1 MIRPSIDLI
10 KKVSTE
16 KWGRDPESI
25 KFIAAINII
34 AAATD
39 EEAEAKRDDLASYG
53 DREGTL
59 AMFGG
64 WTGIDLST

>member
-1 MIRPSIDLI
+1 
-10 KKVSTE
+10 V
-16 KWGRDPESI
+16 
-25 KFIAAINII
+25 
-34 AAATD
+34 TD

-64 WTGIDLST
+64 WTGIDLSTYDDDMDFRFVKMTAVKSMIDH